1 LPTILDRNG
10 APPKAFFVP
19 ILKSNLLVQYG
30 SSFAFQSFHD
40 FLGILRLDSHFFQGD
55 AKVLEEQVEVR
66 VVQTVISG
74 AGMGVMNTFPCIH
87 SSAEEHG
94 NEHSLSGPEVCHV
107 NSLKEMA
114 QAIIMQDLVV
124 EEFSSSLDGAPSP
137 IRSNKSSIMVSSLPM
152 SEIAILR
159 QQRNWMSLQG
169 LEGLQGLFG
178 LTASFCEY
186 RLM

>member
-1 LPTILDRNG
+1 MSVLLPTILDRNG

-30 SSFAFQSFHD
+30 SSLAFQSFHD

-74 AGMGVMNTFPCIH
+74 EGMGVMNTFPCIH

-94 NEHSLSGPEVCHV
+94 MNIACRDRRCAMSTPSKKWRKLSSCKTL
-107 NSLKEMA
+107 S
-114 QAIIMQDLVV
+114 
-124 EEFSSSLDGAPSP
+124 
-137 IRSNKSSIMVSSLPM
+137 
-152 SEIAILR
+152 
-159 QQRNWMSLQG
+159 
-169 LEGLQGLFG
+169 
-178 LTASFCEY
+178 
-186 RLM
+186 